1 MTLAELLKVNQES
14 QKVCS
19 TCKESKPES
28 EFHRRKD
35 RRGEKVIRR
44 AKCRVCVAKQKGKP
58 GRRVR
63 PS

>member
-1 MTLAELLKVNQES
+1 MTLAEMLGAMKEAE
-14 QKVCS
+14 KVCS
-19 TCKESKPES
+19 ACKELKPES

-44 AKCRVCVAKQKGKP
+44 AKCRVCVAKSKGKA